1 MSFEEKF
8 YAVLREQAEAG
19 GRGWQQDFAGQ
30 CGIEQNALSR
40 IMSGATKSPTLKNVA
55 AIVDK
60 LGWDAFREGPPVIR
74 RLGANA
80 PVEAV
85 QGEGLPRVPVLGSA
99 GAGEPHEFWAA
110 EPVSMLEVLP
120 QYDKPD
126 LVALTVEG
134 ESMEPTIKRGSIV
147 GVVPPDGDLTEGG
160 VYLVDIPPFGRVIK
174 RLKIGDEDTLELIS
188 DNPAYPPKRLPI
200 EQREKV
206 VVGRVVWV
214 WQMV

>member
-1 MSFEEKF
+1 MGFEERF
-8 YAVLREQAEAG
+8 RTLIGERAAE
-19 GRGWQQDFAGQ
+19 RGWQKVFAKTAGLQ
-30 CGIEQNALSR
+30 QSALSKIISGQTKDPGLESVGR
-40 IMSGATKSPTLKNVA
+40 IMDALGEDALACLPPTMH
-55 AIVDK
+55 
-60 LGWDAFREGPPVIR
+60 

-99 GAGEPHEFWAA
+99 GAGEPHEFWSA

-134 ESMEPTIKRGSIV
+134 ESMEPTIKRGSVV

-174 RLKIGDEDTLELIS
+174 RLKIGDENTLELIS

-200 EQREKV
+200 EQRERV